1 MRSKIYAMAISAIFL
16 FLLVWCPV
24 SYALD
29 IFDVAKLPENKNIK
43 LPAKVYEEDAPFAF
57 LMNTIEQSKAALEN
71 IYSNALPAYE
81 QITIFMSDND
91 RSMRRYF
98 LDVLYGFEKAEPD
111 GAVVMEQNPAP
122 PLENIGGDAE
132 IATEQKKPE
141 VKYRAEY
148 IGTDWCNDVWAF
160 TEEGKPFSEGWT
172 DKTLLAGEP
181 ELRWR
186 VETQLGHVNRIANA
200 NKDVN
205 FYVYVCTRF
214 QETEIFGEIIK
225 DIRIMRNE
233 FSTHDFMMQFFEGL
247 DMSAVNAYD
256 YFKID
261 TVEKRLEYICKTD
274 HHEAA
279 QGAYSIYC
287 DVVNMI
293 ENDAPGIGG
302 PREAE
307 FDAIDGAQLRGSHV
321 WNHGYTEI
329 YDDWWY
335 YIIDLP
341 EHAMYENINGRGK
354 TNQRNLDRYL
364 DGKFSKDTFADHYAS
379 FYPRPGNVEYPGN
392 KTGRNLLMLT
402 DSYSWATGE
411 LIASNFDH
419 MYSTLWT
426 HGRFDYNKFIEEN
439 DITDVLILQVAD
451 RILYDIQNDTQ
462 LDKVITD

>member
-1 MRSKIYAMAISAIFL
+1 V
-16 FLLVWCPV
+16 LLLIWCPAV
-24 SYALD
+24 YALD
-29 IFDVAKLPENKNIK
+29 KWDIAKLPENKNIK
-43 LPAKVYEEDAPFAF
+43 LPAKVLRETEFLAP
-57 LMNTIEQSKAALEN
+57 LLNSIEKGKVGLEN
-71 IYSNALPAYE
+71 IYSNALPMYE

-91 RSMRRYF
+91 RAMRRYF
-98 LDVLYGFEKAEPD
+98 LDVLYNFEKKEENNHDNADVIENVPSGSALDTEETTEP
-111 GAVVMEQNPAP
+111 
-122 PLENIGGDAE
+122 
-132 IATEQKKPE
+132 KKPP
-141 VKYRAEY
+141 VKYKAEY

-160 TEEGKPFSEGWT
+160 TEEGRPFSEGWT
-172 DKTLLAGEP
+172 DKTLLAGKE
-181 ELRWR
+181 ELKER
-186 VETQLGHVNRIANA
+186 VKTQLWHVNRIANA
-200 NKDVN
+200 DKDVN

-225 DIRIMRNE
+225 DIRAMNSE
-233 FSTHDFMMQFFEGL
+233 FSTYEFMMQFFDGL

-261 TVEKRLEYICKTD
+261 TIEKRTEYICKTD

-287 DVVNMI
+287 DVINMI
-293 ENDAPGIGG
+293 ENDAPGIGN
-302 PREAE
+302 PREAA
-307 FDAIDGAQLRGSHV
+307 FDIIDGVQLRGSHV

-341 EHAMYENINGRGK
+341 EHTMYENIKGNGRP
-354 TNQRNLDRYL
+354 NERNLDRYL
-364 DGKFSKDTFADHYAS
+364 AGKFSKDTFADHYAT
-379 FYPRPGNVEYPGN
+379 FYPRPGNVEYPTN

-426 HGRFDYNKFIEEN
+426 HGRFDYKKFIKDN
-439 DITDVLILQVAD
+439 NITDVLILQVAD